1 MIAMMD
7 EATEEIA
14 RLEAELPNL
23 TKNAAIQ
30 ENKNATRMASSNYSF
45 ASNRSEELY
54 AMYE

>member
-1 MIAMMD
+1 MVAMMD

-23 TKNAAIQ
+23 TKTNAIQ

-45 ASNRSEELY
+45 ASQRAEELL